1 MATETTFDVKNELLK
16 IHKDRSYTDLSRNI
30 YRYRR
35 QIDNPLITGYN
46 YIFFTCPRLSLLES
60 QFNTSSIQDAST
72 YYKNNARQLGLP
84 MEDNDSIYDSNI
96 ITALAGGGGLYKFIP
111 LLTNMAV
118 KYSSTDEKLDT
129 MDYAE
134 TWNKF
139 KIVIG
144 TSNQDSRLAGTFQ
157 IEYLED
163 DELHI
168 MKLHK
173 LWSNYIEK
181 AFLGDIVS
189 IAALKAAGNDNAGA
203 FSAGVIDYM
212 SSMYHFSTLPDG
224 KTLTYWCKYTGI
236 FPTNN
241 PFSVFTSDDGTVNIN
256 GSVPIEYQYSF
267 KDEMRIHI
275 LEDFNIVS
283 SNASKKYDP
292 NDSSI
297 NYFDHGSVKLR
308 SIAEYP
314 RIIKDTKNET
324 SDFNRT
330 NAYILDF
337 GIENND

>member
-1 MATETTFDVKNELLK
+1 MATEINFDVKNELLK

-30 YRYRR
+30 YKNRR
-35 QIDNPLITGYN
+35 QLDNPLITGYN
-46 YIFFTCPRLSLLES
+46 YIFFTCPRLSLIEA
-60 QFNTSSIQDAST
+60 QFNTSSIENGSDF
-72 YYKNNARQLGLP
+72 YKNNARQLGLP
-84 MEDNDSIYDSNI
+84 MQDNDSIYDSDI

-111 LLTNMAV
+111 LLTNTAI
-118 KYSSTDEKLDT
+118 KYSSADEKLDT

-144 TSNQDSRLAGTFQ
+144 TTNQDSRLAGNFQ

-173 LWSNYIEK
+173 LWTNYIEK
-181 AFLGDIVS
+181 VFLGDIVS
-189 IAALKAAGNDNAGA
+189 IAALKASNLGATGA

-224 KTLTYWCKYTGI
+224 KTLTYWCKYTGV
-236 FPTNN
+236 FPTTN
-241 PFSVFTSDDGTVNIN
+241 PFSNFTSDDGSVNVQ

-267 KDEMRIHI
+267 KEEMRIHI

-292 NDSSI
+292 SDTEI
-297 NYFDHGSVKLR
+297 DYFDHGSVKLR

-314 RIIKDTKNET
+314 RIVKDIKNET

-337 GIENND
+337 GTENND